1 MVLFTFLNFSAGV
14 WKWEAHET
22 LRRGLHITGHQV
34 LGADGG
40 GQRGVDVVRPRPRPR
55 PAPLLLRRLAV
66 LRRGGRVAGPRAGR
80 GGLQIFLIS
89 CANIFALLQ
98 LSPGPGRGRSRS
110 LGGRGPDPPR
120 PRPPGT
126 ASWRSPAWP
135 DTSSSA
141 GSRTRTAA
149 DPRALKIL
157 SNQGQEIFF
166 NGTNIFLACDRNVRK
181 YMYI

>member
-1 MVLFTFLNFSAGV
+1 M
-14 WKWEAHET
+14 
-22 LRRGLHITGHQV
+22 
-34 LGADGG
+34 
-40 GQRGVDVVRPRPRPR
+40 
-55 PAPLLLRRLAV
+55 
-66 LRRGGRVAGPRAGR
+66 
-80 GGLQIFLIS
+80 
-89 CANIFALLQ
+89 LQ

-166 NGTNIFLACDRNVRK
+166 NGANIFLACDGSVRK
-181 YMYI
+181 YICIQTFSVWLAVLCVAVARFVDVSTITTPKWQSFYLPYLEMAALPRLSRTSGPLSSGTPHPPSASTPG